1 MYIVNALT
9 TINFFMDEI
18 TSKGTPV
25 YLDETRQYPPYVTSR
40 RYSSNGAERHFIGIL
55 GSTVVDADLTKEC
68 LNFHQYEV
76 QKGSKVDI
84 ITDGCI
90 VVQLL
95 PRYSKKLP
103 VGSRLY
109 FDNGHWRKAKKKE
122 DAFLITLSS
131 VDERGFV
138 TCQILKR

>member
-1 MYIVNALT
+1 
-9 TINFFMDEI
+9 MDEI
-18 TSKGTPV
+18 ASKGTPV
-25 YLDETRQYPPYVTSR
+25 YLDERRQYPPCVTSK
-40 RYSSNGAERHFIGIL
+40 RYNSLGTERHFIGIL
-55 GSTVVDADLTKEC
+55 RNAVVGKDLTREP
-68 LNFHQYEV
+68 LNYHQYEV

-103 VGSRLY
+103 VASRLY
-109 FDNGHWRKAKKKE
+109 FDNGHWRKTKKKE
-122 DAFLITLSS
+122 DAILITLSP
-131 VDERGFV
+131 VNEQGFV